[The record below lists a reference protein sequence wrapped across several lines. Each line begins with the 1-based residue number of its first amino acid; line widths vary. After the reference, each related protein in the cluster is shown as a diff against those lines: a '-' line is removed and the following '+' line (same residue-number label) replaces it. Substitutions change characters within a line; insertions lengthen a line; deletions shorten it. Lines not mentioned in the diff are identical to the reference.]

1 MRGRGRAGIGRYLNR
16 QLQVWR
22 PTTVPDGY
30 GGQTVTLV
38 LQGSVRAKVD
48 QPSPTERLVAAQTT
62 SRHSHNVYLLPGA
75 DVRRG
80 DELRGT
86 DPLGTNQVFRVQAVV
101 QPSTPVYSKALVEL
115 TQGEGEGA

>member
-1 MRGRGRAGIGRYLNR
+1 MRGRPSIGRYLNR
-16 QLQVWR
+16 SLAVWR
-22 PTTVPDGY
+22 PQMAEDGS
-30 GGQTVTLV
+30 GGQDVTLV
-38 LQGSVRAKVD
+38 EVGAVRAKVD

-62 SRHSHNVYLLPGA
+62 SRHSHDIFLLPRA

-86 DPLGTNQVFRVQAVV
+86 DALGTAQVFRVQSVV

-115 TQGEGEGA
+115 IQTEGER

>member
-1 MRGRGRAGIGRYLNR
+1 MRGRAGIGRYLNR

-22 PTTVPDGY
+22 PAATPDGH
-30 GGQTVTLV
+30 GGQAVTLV

-48 QPSPTERLVAAQTT
+48 QPTAGERLVAAQTN
-62 SRHSHNVYLLPGA
+62 SRHSHDIYLPPRT

-86 DPLGTNQVFRVQAVV
+86 DGLGHDQAFRVQSVV
-101 QPSTPVYSKALVEL
+101 QPSTPVYTKALVEL
-115 TQGEGEGA
+115 TQAEGEPDG